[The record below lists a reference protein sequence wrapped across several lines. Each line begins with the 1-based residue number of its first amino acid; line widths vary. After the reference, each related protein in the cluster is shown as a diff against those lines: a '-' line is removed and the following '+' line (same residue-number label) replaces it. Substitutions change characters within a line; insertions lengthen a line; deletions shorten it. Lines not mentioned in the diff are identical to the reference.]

1 MTVIINGIKV
11 DANILKDNL
20 KHNRKLTFK
29 GEFDDYN
36 IYELYGEY
44 YYEKDN

>member
-1 MTVIINGIKV
+1 MLVILNGVKV
-11 DANILKDNL
+11 DADMLCDNL

-29 GEFDDYN
+29 GEFEGYN
-36 IYELYGEY
+36 IYEIYGDY